1 MRKNF
6 PVTGHEHVLP
16 DGVMLVS
23 NTDLKGRITFAN
35 EAFVDASGFSESE
48 LLGKAHNIV
57 RHPDMPEEAF
67 LDLWRTLEAGKPWT
81 GLVKNRRK
89 NGDHYWVLANATPI
103 READKVTGYMSV
115 RSKPSR
121 QQVAAAEAA
130 YAQFREGR
138 ARGLA
143 IHEGNVVSALWL
155 RLNVLGR
162 LPLLAKLAAVSA
174 LISVPA
180 FLALALL
187 FEPAL
192 FGAARPFIAA
202 ALTGVALI
210 GVACFG
216 RFALSL
222 AATLRASAAK
232 VQALTQGRFDCTFEA
247 HGEDELAAL
256 LCALQ
261 SLRTKVGFELAD
273 SRRLA
278 VESKR
283 VREALDVAQANVM
296 VTDASHDIVYANRS
310 LIETLTSAEQDIR
323 AELPSFSAAEVVGS
337 NIDLFH
343 KNPAHQREILSR
355 LTAPHRT
362 RLTFGTRKLDL
373 VITPVADADGRRLG
387 TVVEW
392 VDRTAEWIGEEI
404 QFVLGA
410 AGNGDLTRRVR
421 LGGKSGFFEN
431 LALGINGLLD
441 TNTSLIRDVK
451 RAAGEVSSG
460 ADEIARG
467 NLSLSQRTEAQASSL
482 EETAASMEAMTS
494 IVKHNADSAAQANEL
509 AAAARQQAEKS
520 GQVVTEAVHA
530 MQGINAASTKIADII
545 GVIDGISFQ
554 TNLLALNAAVEA
566 ARAGD
571 QGRGFA
577 VVASEV
583 RSLASRSAEAAK
595 EIKTLIT
602 DSVGKVA
609 RGTALVDESGRTLA
623 EIVTSVK
630 KVSDIVSEIAAAS
643 REQATGIDQVN
654 RAVTSMEDVTTQN
667 AALVEEA
674 AAAAQSLL
682 DQARGLDQ
690 VISAFQVIEE
700 SAPQWTGQ
708 DRRKAD
714 TWRTGSTVKPAS
726 KPKPPANEKRRPPAP
741 PRQRAVAPRAHPV
754 SPAAPAARPGSPRST
769 GTDGAADWEEF

>member
-162 LPLLAKLAAVSA
+162 LPLLAKLAAVGA

-192 FGAARPFIAA
+192 LGAARPFIAA

-232 VQALTQGRFDCTFEA
+232 V
-247 HGEDELAAL
+247 
-256 LCALQ
+256 
-261 SLRTKVGFELAD
+261 
-273 SRRLA
+273 
-278 VESKR
+278 
-283 VREALDVAQANVM
+283 
-296 VTDASHDIVYANRS
+296 
-310 LIETLTSAEQDIR
+310 
-323 AELPSFSAAEVVGS
+323 
-337 NIDLFH
+337 
-343 KNPAHQREILSR
+343 
-355 LTAPHRT
+355 
-362 RLTFGTRKLDL
+362 
-373 VITPVADADGRRLG
+373 
-387 TVVEW
+387 
-392 VDRTAEWIGEEI
+392 
-404 QFVLGA
+404 
-410 AGNGDLTRRVR
+410 
-421 LGGKSGFFEN
+421 
-431 LALGINGLLD
+431 
-441 TNTSLIRDVK
+441 
-451 RAAGEVSSG
+451 
-460 ADEIARG
+460 
-467 NLSLSQRTEAQASSL
+467 
-482 EETAASMEAMTS
+482 
-494 IVKHNADSAAQANEL
+494 
-509 AAAARQQAEKS
+509 
-520 GQVVTEAVHA
+520 
-530 MQGINAASTKIADII
+530 
-545 GVIDGISFQ
+545 
-554 TNLLALNAAVEA
+554 
-566 ARAGD
+566 
-571 QGRGFA
+571 
-577 VVASEV
+577 
-583 RSLASRSAEAAK
+583 
-595 EIKTLIT
+595 
-602 DSVGKVA
+602 
-609 RGTALVDESGRTLA
+609 
-623 EIVTSVK
+623 
-630 KVSDIVSEIAAAS
+630 
-643 REQATGIDQVN
+643 
-654 RAVTSMEDVTTQN
+654 
-667 AALVEEA
+667 
-674 AAAAQSLL
+674 
-682 DQARGLDQ
+682 
-690 VISAFQVIEE
+690 
-700 SAPQWTGQ
+700 
-708 DRRKAD
+708 
-714 TWRTGSTVKPAS
+714 
-726 KPKPPANEKRRPPAP
+726 
-741 PRQRAVAPRAHPV
+741 
-754 SPAAPAARPGSPRST
+754 
-769 GTDGAADWEEF
+769 